1 MSPEQ
6 AAGRPVDPRAD
17 VYALGAILYYVL
29 AGTSPQPSS
38 TDPAGAPA
46 RLVPLASLEPRL
58 PSDLLAIVDK
68 ALAADAAH
76 RYPSGFELADD
87 LKRFAS
93 GQLVAA
99 RRYSPLTRAGRF
111 AARHPVAVAIAT
123 AALLTATAAL
133 TFR

>member
-38 TDPAGAPA
+38 AEPAGAPG

-58 PSDLLAIVDK
+58 PPDLLAIVDK
-68 ALAADAAH
+68 ALAADAAR
-76 RYPSGFELADD
+76 RYPSAFELADD
-87 LKRFAS
+87 LRRFAG

-99 RRYSPLTRAGRF
+99 RRYSPLARAGRF
-111 AARHPVAVAIAT
+111 AARHPVAVAVAAAALLAAT
-123 AALLTATAAL
+123 AALAL
-133 TFR
+133 R